1 MRNWH
6 KYFLSNNS
14 NINMN
19 LERDQS
25 SFDHE
30 RSMGVY
36 NENEYYKNKKLFLEK
51 YFVGQYRSYNN
62 FVKEHL
68 LKKEKILS
76 VGSGRCISELPL
88 LNDGYNIT
96 CSDMEIPKC
105 YEASKKIFC
114 NYKYKKLNILKDNLD
129 QKFNS
134 VICFSMIYSFQKKEL
149 KIFFEKIYNSLES
162 NGILIFDPGGS
173 EDNFF
178 SLIYDKIYLP
188 MENCLVFLLY
198 KLFGRQ
204 YFLFK
209 KHQGYKFSNKELIQF
224 AKKNG
229 FELFQINESDYQQ
242 EFNRSKLL
250 SFLMRKFSITKGIFN
265 IFGKLFP
272 YIRIFKFKKINEK
285 NI

>member
-1 MRNWH
+1 MRKWY
-6 KYFLSNNS
+6 KYFLAKNS
-14 NINMN
+14 NINVN
-19 LERDQS
+19 HERDQNF
-25 SFDHE
+25 FDHE
-30 RSMGVY
+30 RSMGGY

-51 YFVGQYRSYNN
+51 YLVGRYKLYTTFVR
-62 FVKEHL
+62 KHL

-76 VGSGRCISELPL
+76 VGSGRCISELLL

-114 NYKYKKLNILKDNLD
+114 NYKYQKLNILRDNLD

-134 VICFSMIYSFQKKEL
+134 VICFSLIYSFQKKEL
-149 KIFFEKIYNSLES
+149 GIFFEKIYNSLES

-178 SLIYDKIYLP
+178 SLIYDKICLP
-188 MENCLVFLLY
+188 MENYLVFLLY

-204 YFLFK
+204 YVLFK
-209 KHQGYKFSNKELIQF
+209 KHQGYRFTNKEITEL

-229 FELFQINESDYQQ
+229 FELFQIIEGDYQQ
-242 EFNRSKLL
+242 ELYRSILL
-250 SFLMRKFSITKGIFN
+250 SFLMRKFPISRSIFE
-265 IFGKLFP
+265 IFGRLIP
-272 YIRIFKFKKINEK
+272 YTRIFKFKKKNEK